1 MNADIATNA
10 VEVLTRFEGFVY
22 PNERTL
28 HPLWSVLIVLY
39 PYITG
44 LVAGAFIM
52 ASLVRVFKVK
62 ALEPVYRLSLLTALS
77 FLLCATMPL
86 LLHLGHP
93 ERCYEIMM
101 TPHLTSPMAMF
112 GFVYAWYLM
121 AVLLLELWFDYR
133 RDFVVWSKTEN
144 SFRGILYRAFMLG
157 VTDVS
162 EPALRLDNK
171 MGRIISVIGIPSAF
185 LLHGYVGFIFGS
197 IKANPWWG
205 NVLMPIIF
213 ILSAIVSGMALCVFI
228 YMFLCWA
235 RRVTVDIHCLDLMA
249 MFLFFALVIDAGVE
263 GLDWMHRLYSAEEEI
278 EILKSVAAGK
288 LFYTLLVGQALLG
301 TLVPL
306 LLLGSLQLFRKRVAE
321 INRKRMYFASAI
333 LILIGVLAMRWNVVI
348 GGQLFSKSLRGFMS
362 YKMEFAG
369 HEGWLL
375 ALIVLC
381 MPLVILTFMV
391 KFFLATDLPTAEN
404 VVPGAKLRSHD
415 RGGLETDGHESARV
429 RAIVN

>member
-1 MNADIATNA
+1 MNVDFLHNATVMLADAGT
-10 VEVLTRFEGFVY
+10 ELLPKFEGFVY

-52 ASLVRVFKVK
+52 ASLVRVFKVR
-62 ALEPVYRLSLLTALS
+62 ALEPVYRLALLTALA
-77 FLLCATMPL
+77 FLLCATTPL

-93 ERCYEIMM
+93 ERCFEIMM
-101 TPHLTSPMAMF
+101 TPHLSSPMAMF

-133 RDFVVWSKTEN
+133 RDFVEWSKTETG
-144 SFRGILYRAFMLG
+144 FRGILYRALTLG
-157 VTDVS
+157 VFDTSDKT
-162 EPALRLDNK
+162 LRFDAW
-171 MGRIISVIGIPSAF
+171 MGRFISFVGIPSAF

-205 NVLMPIIF
+205 NVLMPVIF
-213 ILSAIVSGMALCVFI
+213 ILSAVVSGMALCVAM

-235 RRVTVDIHCLDLMA
+235 RRTAADMRCLDVMTT
-249 MFLFFALVIDAGVE
+249 FLFIALVIDASIE
-263 GLDWMHRLYSAEEEI
+263 GLDWFHRLYSAEEGI
-278 EILKSVAAGK
+278 EILRSVAGTK
-288 LFYTLLVGQALLG
+288 LFYTLLVGQACLG

-306 LLLGSLQLFRKRVAE
+306 ILLGLMQVLKKKASELARKRVY
-321 INRKRMYFASAI
+321 ISSSL
-333 LILIGVLAMRWNVVI
+333 LILLGVLAMRWNVVI

-375 ALIVLC
+375 SLIVLT
-381 MPLVILTFMV
+381 MPFIILTVLV
-391 KFFLATDLPTAEN
+391 KYFLATDLKTIEN
-404 VVPGAKLRSHD
+404 VVPGA
-415 RGGLETDGHESARV
+415 TPIGHPVEHKGTV
-429 RAIVN
+429 TVG